1 MPTPNA
7 RLTMRLSPVTSNRD
21 PERYMS
27 LVIEDVTSGR
37 QVAAFELV
45 GEHLLDLLGGRQVG
59 GVDGMSAWLV
69 EPRDRA
75 ALGKLTFVTEHHF
88 DMGKYCDDTVQR
100 WARRTGPALGA
111 HEYSVKKNNAGMLV
125 VRFVFYTYADNQER
139 LAELTAEK
147 QATMDVAAQSCA
159 ADR

>member
-37 QVAAFELV
+37 TVASFELV
-45 GEHLLDLLGGRQVG
+45 GEHLLDLLGSRQVG
-59 GVDGMSAWLV
+59 GVEGMPAWLV
-69 EPRDRA
+69 EPRDRP
-75 ALGKLTFVTEHHF
+75 ALGKLMFITEHQF
-88 DMGKYCDDTVQR
+88 NMRDYNDDTVQR
-100 WARRTGPALGA
+100 WARRNGPALGA
-111 HEYSVKKNNAGMLV
+111 HEFSVTENNAGMHV
-125 VRFVFYTYADNQER
+125 ARFVFYVYLDNQDR
-139 LAELTAEK
+139 LGEIAASK